1 LSNPCTRDKEMLI
14 TTLIN
19 LRLWSGQLQ
28 DLEDFSNENQMD
40 LNETVSM
47 LVSKGLEDLHH
58 EEPDSTIQLE
68 PQEPNAY

>member
-1 LSNPCTRDKEMLI
+1 MSNPCTRDKEMLI

-47 LVSKGLEDLHH
+47 LVSKGLEDLHR

>member
-1 LSNPCTRDKEMLI
+1 MLI

-68 PQEPNAY
+68 PAPGGEPT

>member
-1 LSNPCTRDKEMLI
+1 MLI

-47 LVSKGLEDLHH
+47 LVSKGLEDLHR

-68 PQEPNAY
+68 PAPGGEPT